1 MLLFF
6 SNFLLLIFLFR
17 LGSLI
22 ILFLLDIKNENI
34 FRYNSKFAFAPIL
47 ALRSF
52 VIYVAII
59 YKNKCQPSVI
69 VMNPTGGNDVSMF
82 SKVTHF
88 QNMFA
93 NLFFFSSKNMIG
105 EIGILQC
112 RGDGVDIDIDIDIML
127 PHGVEMTTVSLSQ
140 KVQSIYDLKSS
151 GILKE
156 KRRKKKSSGA
166 MDGPLGST

>member
-1 MLLFF
+1 
-6 SNFLLLIFLFR
+6 
-17 LGSLI
+17 
-22 ILFLLDIKNENI
+22 
-34 FRYNSKFAFAPIL
+34 
-47 ALRSF
+47 
-52 VIYVAII
+52 
-59 YKNKCQPSVI
+59 
-69 VMNPTGGNDVSMF
+69 
-82 SKVTHF
+82 
-88 QNMFA
+88 
-93 NLFFFSSKNMIG
+93 MIG